1 MRRSAGQSTEMVIKN
16 LKDFLE
22 LLKREVELEKSN
34 LQGFNQKQMDAEKNL
49 QKFEEMLANQT
60 EKVKE
65 IEANFMKEQNQLKK
79 KYNEIL
85 ETMEKLMD
93 KQKQEL
99 NARGMVSYQQALS
112 FSFSISGYKLAMDE
126 NMKTVTM
133 IAALAAEMS
142 FFLAITQRDV
152 NAWIDFTFD
161 SMLNYDDFD
170 QKKVL
175 QVLQEFFPNR
185 PELHENVKK
194 YGLFVQ
200 ALVLWMRNC
209 DDPHNLE
216 GEYWDQIGLE
226 KGLARFS
233 F

>member
-1 MRRSAGQSTEMVIKN
+1 
-16 LKDFLE
+16 
-22 LLKREVELEKSN
+22 
-34 LQGFNQKQMDAEKNL
+34 
-49 QKFEEMLANQT
+49 
-60 EKVKE
+60 
-65 IEANFMKEQNQLKK
+65 
-79 KYNEIL
+79 
-85 ETMEKLMD
+85 
-93 KQKQEL
+93 
-99 NARGMVSYQQALS
+99 
-112 FSFSISGYKLAMDE
+112 MDE

-194 YGLFVQ
+194 YGLFGQ

-216 GEYWDQIGLE
+216 GE
-226 KGLARFS
+226 
-233 F
+233 